1 MSRHR
6 IPIARLRR
14 MLLVRNDRVG
24 DLVLTLPALQAA
36 RRQWHRAHL
45 AALVSPANAQLLAG
59 TDYVDEVIVDDPSD
73 DAGEL
78 AQRLKPRAFDTA
90 LVFNSSTRNCL
101 AVWRA
106 GIARRVTWAFK
117 PAGLLLGNCR
127 VMLHRT
133 HPPVHE
139 AEFAMAFVR
148 RLGGAAVMENL
159 SPGLHVDALSRERMR
174 QRIEREL
181 GAAGPLFGVHPGN
194 GASAYNWPIG
204 RYVQLIDRL
213 ALHGRVMVTGAG
225 AERELLE
232 AIRERLAHLRCD
244 RIGYYTDLTMNELV
258 ASIAEQAALTVS
270 STGPMHIAGIL
281 GTPVVALFSPHPVHS
296 PAKWAPLGAGHTLFV
311 APLESGENPHV
322 PRERAEAVMSRIHVE
337 DVLAANLNYA
347 QKRLSAVSPLDG
359 WARAS

>member
-1 MSRHR
+1 
-6 IPIARLRR
+6 
-14 MLLVRNDRVG
+14 VRNDRVG

-36 RRQWHRAHL
+36 RRQWSRAHL
-45 AALVSPANAQLLAG
+45 TALVSPTNAQLLSG
-59 TDYVDEVIVDDPSD
+59 TGYVDEMLIDNPADDSGKLAARLRAKNF
-73 DAGEL
+73 DA
-78 AQRLKPRAFDTA
+78 AM
-90 LVFNSSTRNCL
+90 VFNSSTRNCL

-106 GIARRVTWAFK
+106 GIKRRVTWAFK

-133 HPPVHE
+133 HPPIHE

-159 SPGLHVDALSRERMR
+159 SPALHIDPLSRERMR
-174 QRIEREL
+174 QRVEREL
-181 GAAGPLFGVHPGN
+181 GTTGPLFGVHPGN
-194 GASAYNWPIG
+194 GASAFNWPIG
-204 RYVQLIDRL
+204 RYVELIDRL
-213 ALHGRVMVTGAG
+213 AMHGRVMVTGGAG
-225 AERELLE
+225 ERELLDS
-232 AIRERLAHLRCD
+232 IRGRLAHLRCS
-244 RIGYYTDLTMNELV
+244 RIGYYSDLSLNELV
-258 ASIAEQAALTVS
+258 ASISDQAALTIS

-311 APLESGENPHV
+311 APLEAGENPHV
-322 PRERAEAVMSRIHVE
+322 PRERGEMVMGRIRVD

-347 QKRLSAVSPLDG
+347 QKRLSATSPLDG